1 MIELVLILKTM
12 LKLHLASS
20 LALAAS
26 DLPLV
31 VDVLLFATPVVAFFA
46 FGFDVDVVFFSGAWM
61 RIVSIMGIFEFALQP
76 IALFPFETLSPP
88 SPLHFAGCSFDQGV
102 PSLHSFTLLF
112 HICID
117 LNQIFPSHSC
127 DLNIISQITLIKL
140 AHIAFYLRCF
150 NEDYLP

>member
-1 MIELVLILKTM
+1 MRELILILKTM

-26 DLPLV
+26 DLPFVLV
-31 VDVLLFATPVVAFFA
+31 VLLLVTPVVAFFA
-46 FGFDVDVVFFSGAWM
+46 FGFDVDVVFFSGAWL

-88 SPLHFAGCSFDQGV
+88 SPLHFAGCSFDQGF

-112 HICID
+112 HICVA
-117 LNQIFPSHSC
+117 LNRILLHFHVM
-127 DLNIISQITLIKL
+127 I
-140 AHIAFYLRCF
+140 
-150 NEDYLP
+150 